1 MIMSRYCNIGVYF
14 AIWAFTWYLVSV
26 LKTYSKK
33 QKTKNKK
40 QNTNFFFFWG
50 QANMSAY
57 QLDLIKKLKRKSRAR
72 IFRNI
77 YLLKRISVVAR
88 VRARAHTHIHIIIV
102 FEKLLTYQLFSLYM
116 VDFDLNI
123 IFDRYVIEFQFIVF
137 TPQ

>member
-1 MIMSRYCNIGVYF
+1 MIMSRYRNIGVYF

-33 QKTKNKK
+33 QKTKNKT
-40 QNTNFFFFWG
+40 QIFFFFWG

-102 FEKLLTYQLFSLYM
+102 FEKLLTY
-116 VDFDLNI
+116 
-123 IFDRYVIEFQFIVF
+123 
-137 TPQ
+137 